1 MSLLL
6 KKVMIAS
13 TVALLVSGSTM
24 VIGIALSAS
33 TGGGATLTIDGAQQF
48 QTIDGF
54 GVNVNSAS
62 WNNGELRPVLDM
74 LVDQLG
80 ATIFRV
86 VIDNGDWESSND
98 DSDPNTFNE
107 VFYNNV
113 YTSPKFEALWGTI
126 AYLNQKGITQNLV
139 LSVMGPVA
147 AWMGGS
153 HINASAEDE
162 WVEMIASLIAYAR
175 HTRNLQFGLLSP
187 MNEPDWDGI
196 EGPQVDQWQ
205 YARLMQKLS
214 QRLDGLG
221 LAAIRLVG
229 PDTAAVTTGVQA
241 YFPEMLRNTTLMAKL
256 AHFGLHNYAG
266 STAGAAQAIAAS
278 AFPNKNFWMTEVSNI
293 WDAIPEITQGAAA
306 TLVWDAFD
314 SVYNHAILAGRGTN
328 PPNDAGNGPA
338 LLAYNSTTGTYTPRR
353 AFYEHAQL
361 FKYVTPGARRI
372 SASGSNTNLMILAFH
387 HPSTNRLTIVGRN
400 TGSGNLTIAGFLAN
414 LPAPSAFQLYLTDI
428 STNMQRRADVVVS
441 GNAFTWTV
449 TGGSTFTLTTTSA
462 PPPPDAIRPSAP
474 SDLAVTPLAPSPG
487 GSIQVHAAWVAPTTS
502 VDGTLLS
509 DLAGYRLYYG
519 PNSGAYT
526 ASQAVGNQTTYTL
539 SGLVGGQTYYFAVS
553 ALDTSG
559 NESAFSSP
567 EASAT
572 TLTDTPLPP
581 VASFTGTPTTGS
593 APLNVAFTD
602 VSTGQITAWS
612 WSFGDNSSS
621 AQSSPQHTY
630 ASVGTYTVSLTVSG
644 PGGSNTI
651 TRPGYITATVPPP
664 PPPSTGLVAAYGFND
679 GTGSTVTDASGNGN
693 HGTISGAQWT
703 SSGQYGKALVFDGV
717 NDWVTVADSPSLDL
731 TTGMTLQAW
740 VYPTALS
747 GGSANGWRT
756 VILKQQSTQ
765 LAYALY
771 ANSNTNRPN
780 GYVYTSSDQGVF
792 GNAQLPLN
800 TWRHLAVTYD
810 GAALKLY
817 VGGTL
822 VGNRALPGIIKTSGH
837 PLRIGGNSIWGEYF
851 KGRIDEVRIYNRAL
865 TAAQI
870 QADMSTPVAP
880 SGGAALTGLASPAM
894 RLPGP
899 LRSRQTTGKGA
910 AVDLVQ
916 GDTDVKRTLPLR
928 RAGASSETSTQ
939 DIGASV
945 VQPHLIEAGEVQV
958 TSQWQRLDFRAA
970 FADPIV
976 IANAMSRN
984 GGAPAVIRIRQV
996 GPTGFDIRVQR
1007 WHDAEGEPPSAV
1019 VGFLALERG
1028 TYTLVDGTLIEA
1040 GSVEVARSGTS
1051 PTSET
1056 MPFRRRFNAVPVV
1069 MTAVTSFNESKP
1081 VTGQLQAISK
1091 SSLRFRLDSEVNAF
1105 PTSSTETLSYIA
1117 WESSAGTLQGIAFE
1131 VHRTPGI
1138 GRKQL
1143 HPLAFLRAF
1152 DTPPI
1157 VLAEVQ
1163 GATSGSPLTVHWDVK
1178 DTSGVGVTLEAGL
1191 GAEDEHDTPTD
1202 VVGYIALQ

>member
-372 SASGSNTNLMILAFH
+372 AASGSNTNLMILAFH

-400 TGSGNLTIAGFLAN
+400 TG
-414 LPAPSAFQLYLTDI
+414 
-428 STNMQRRADVVVS
+428 
-441 GNAFTWTV
+441 
-449 TGGSTFTLTTTSA
+449 
-462 PPPPDAIRPSAP
+462 
-474 SDLAVTPLAPSPG
+474 
-487 GSIQVHAAWVAPTTS
+487 
-502 VDGTLLS
+502 
-509 DLAGYRLYYG
+509 
-519 PNSGAYT
+519 
-526 ASQAVGNQTTYTL
+526 
-539 SGLVGGQTYYFAVS
+539 
-553 ALDTSG
+553 
-559 NESAFSSP
+559 
-567 EASAT
+567 
-572 TLTDTPLPP
+572 
-581 VASFTGTPTTGS
+581 
-593 APLNVAFTD
+593 
-602 VSTGQITAWS
+602 
-612 WSFGDNSSS
+612 
-621 AQSSPQHTY
+621 
-630 ASVGTYTVSLTVSG
+630 
-644 PGGSNTI
+644 
-651 TRPGYITATVPPP
+651 
-664 PPPSTGLVAAYGFND
+664 
-679 GTGSTVTDASGNGN
+679 
-693 HGTISGAQWT
+693 
-703 SSGQYGKALVFDGV
+703 
-717 NDWVTVADSPSLDL
+717 
-731 TTGMTLQAW
+731 
-740 VYPTALS
+740 
-747 GGSANGWRT
+747 
-756 VILKQQSTQ
+756 
-765 LAYALY
+765 
-771 ANSNTNRPN
+771 
-780 GYVYTSSDQGVF
+780 
-792 GNAQLPLN
+792 
-800 TWRHLAVTYD
+800 
-810 GAALKLY
+810 
-817 VGGTL
+817 
-822 VGNRALPGIIKTSGH
+822 
-837 PLRIGGNSIWGEYF
+837 
-851 KGRIDEVRIYNRAL
+851 
-865 TAAQI
+865 
-870 QADMSTPVAP
+870 
-880 SGGAALTGLASPAM
+880 
-894 RLPGP
+894 
-899 LRSRQTTGKGA
+899 
-910 AVDLVQ
+910 
-916 GDTDVKRTLPLR
+916 
-928 RAGASSETSTQ
+928 
-939 DIGASV
+939 
-945 VQPHLIEAGEVQV
+945 
-958 TSQWQRLDFRAA
+958 
-970 FADPIV
+970 
-976 IANAMSRN
+976 
-984 GGAPAVIRIRQV
+984 
-996 GPTGFDIRVQR
+996 
-1007 WHDAEGEPPSAV
+1007 
-1019 VGFLALERG
+1019 
-1028 TYTLVDGTLIEA
+1028 
-1040 GSVEVARSGTS
+1040 
-1051 PTSET
+1051 
-1056 MPFRRRFNAVPVV
+1056 
-1069 MTAVTSFNESKP
+1069 
-1081 VTGQLQAISK
+1081 QAI
-1091 SSLRFRLDSEVNAF
+1091 
-1105 PTSSTETLSYIA
+1105 
-1117 WESSAGTLQGIAFE
+1117 
-1131 VHRTPGI
+1131 
-1138 GRKQL
+1138 
-1143 HPLAFLRAF
+1143 
-1152 DTPPI
+1152 
-1157 VLAEVQ
+1157 
-1163 GATSGSPLTVHWDVK
+1163 
-1178 DTSGVGVTLEAGL
+1178 
-1191 GAEDEHDTPTD
+1191 
-1202 VVGYIALQ
+1202 